1 MTGDDT
7 GHSARCDTNIQ
18 HTDNTMAQQPCIT
31 VSSLMDGMAA
41 VQRSGRRCG
50 VLRLTRGGTNVSANS
65 MRSASLQ
72 IAGGGGKTIHHR
84 ECERRSK
91 TGLLGARHEIADKY
105 LLHTT
110 CKRKTHA
117 DLLGLQKNNI
127 IIIINKK

>member
-18 HTDNTMAQQPCIT
+18 HTDNTMPQQPCIT

-50 VLRLTRGGTNVSANS
+50 VLRLTRGGTNVGANS

-117 DLLGLQKNNI
+117 DLLGLQKTFWS
-127 IIIINKK
+127 